1 MPEVS
6 SEWISLPNVLLQVPR
21 ALQHQGAHHVRGLE
35 QHQAAPVSV
44 CSNVHVRVQT
54 GPAHSNT
61 CTRGPHRPALLA
73 SDAPFLS
80 KSPFPPLSSRCQ
92 VVSITGRQRR
102 SVPAPADIAE
112 KERIINTLPKVG
124 QRFHILIII
133 MVFLDSNDS
142 SLMAAAP
149 NAYLLFKAQ
158 WLPPP
163 TVCFTVGELMEVMW
177 KEQGFTSDFLQSK
190 FETFDRVSR

>member
-1 MPEVS
+1 MSEVS

-21 ALQHQGAHHVRGLE
+21 ALQHQSAHHVRGLE

-44 CSNVHVRVQT
+44 CSNVNFRMQT
-54 GPAHSNT
+54 GPAHSNI
-61 CTRGPHRPALLA
+61 CTRGPR
-73 SDAPFLS
+73 S
-80 KSPFPPLSSRCQ
+80 SPPGVWRSILEQPSFPPLSSCCQ

-102 SVPAPADIAE
+102 SVPAPTDIAE
-112 KERIINTLPKVG
+112 NERIINTLPKVG
-124 QRFHILIII
+124 QRFHIIII
-133 MVFLDSNDS
+133 IVFLDSNDS

-158 WLPPP
+158 SLPPP

-177 KEQGFTSDFLQSK
+177 KEQGFISDFLQCK